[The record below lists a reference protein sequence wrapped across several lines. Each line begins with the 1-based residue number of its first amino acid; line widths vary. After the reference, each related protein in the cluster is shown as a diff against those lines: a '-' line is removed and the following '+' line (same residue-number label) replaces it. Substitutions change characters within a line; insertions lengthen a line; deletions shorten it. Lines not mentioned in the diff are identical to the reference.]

1 MNPVDE
7 VAPVSFRGP
16 ETEKS
21 NTDHTNVVPQ
31 CIKDLPTPDPSRQ
44 SLTHEQL
51 QEEKTRLVNKEFTKL
66 EYPIKRKFRVD
77 PKVAGQV
84 YGLVSF
90 VPSKGAFPDSE
101 GCYGVLRLRGNFGTE
116 LEADKWSDM
125 IVRDFDNFAEIDY
138 VYVGNDFPLMDT
150 NEIYTRT
157 TREIDVRKLTNDVVK
172 AAQKEKEHKERKEI
186 EDIQNR
192 ERKLLDKTHSQEEDE
207 SYDDLDFYVKLR
219 FKKANALYTI
229 HEAEKK
235 MKEAHEVV
243 QKTAKEIEDMDAKHP
258 DFKDEFLARY
268 EQAIKN
274 ISGDIKSNPVVPFM
288 KE

>member
-31 CIKDLPTPDPSRQ
+31 CMSDLPLPDPSRQ
-44 SLTHEQL
+44 SLSTEQL

-66 EYPIKRKFRVD
+66 EYPRTRKFRVD
-77 PKVAGQV
+77 PKISGQMF
-84 YGLVSF
+84 GLISF
-90 VPSKGAFPDSE
+90 VPAKGAFPDAQ
-101 GCYGVLRLRGNFGTE
+101 GCFGVLRLRGNFATE
-116 LEADKWSDM
+116 QEADKWSDM

-138 VYVGNDFPLMDT
+138 VYVGNDFPLMDS
-150 NEIYTRT
+150 NEIYTRA
-157 TREIDVRKLTNDVVK
+157 TREIDIRKMTNDVVK

-186 EDIQNR
+186 EDLQNR
-192 ERKLLDKTHSQEEDE
+192 ERKLLDKTNAQEEDE
-207 SYDDLDFYVKLR
+207 SYDDLDYYVKLR

-229 HEAEKK
+229 AEAERK

-243 QKTAKEIEDMDAKHP
+243 DKTSKEIEEKDEKNP
-258 DFKDEFLARY
+258 EFKDEFMARY

-274 ISGDIKSNPVVPFM
+274 ISGDIKSNPVVQYM